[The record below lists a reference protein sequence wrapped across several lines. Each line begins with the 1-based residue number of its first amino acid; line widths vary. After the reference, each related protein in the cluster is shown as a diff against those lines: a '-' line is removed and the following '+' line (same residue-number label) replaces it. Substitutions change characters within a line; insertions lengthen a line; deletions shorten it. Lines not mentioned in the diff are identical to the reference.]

1 MKRILV
7 AVILCTLLLT
17 GCWDR
22 RELNDI
28 GIVVAMGLDKDNMTG
43 DIIVTFQMVRPGALK
58 KDGGGESTSPVEI
71 ITTQG
76 STVAEAVN
84 NISKQFDR
92 VAFFAHVKVLVISEQ
107 LAKEGLLPIL
117 DFFIRNSTMRNLVW
131 LIIAKDGNAKELL
144 TINHGIEN
152 VQATYLDNII
162 KNKGENSEV
171 STSDLLTYLKGIT
184 SESNPISGVMK
195 VVEHPTMPTKE
206 KKDVTTQGIE
216 LSGTAVFKKDKLVG
230 YLDNIETRGLN
241 WVTGKVKTT
250 IINIPSPNEKDKLIA
265 IAITKASSKITPEM
279 RDGKITFII
288 DVKVEGDIA
297 EQQDNGNY
305 FKYLDSFATLE
316 QIQKD
321 MIEKE
326 IKTTIDIVQTKLD
339 SDILGFG
346 STYSKKYPQEWKDIK
361 DDWDTIFPTVSYEV
375 KVDARLRNLG
385 LILRPIKSDDTK

>member
-28 GIVVAMGLDKDNMTG
+28 GIVVAMGLDRDDMTG
-43 DIIVTFQMVRPGALK
+43 KIIVTSQMVRPGALK
-58 KDGGGESTSPVEI
+58 KDGGGESSSPVEI

-76 STVAEAVN
+76 NTVAEAVK
-84 NISKQFDR
+84 NISNQFDR
-92 VAFFAHVKVLVISEQ
+92 IAFFAHVKVLVISEQ
-107 LAKEGLLPIL
+107 LAKEGLLPTL
-117 DFFIRNSTMRNLVW
+117 DYFIRNSTMRNLVW
-131 LIIAKDGNAKELL
+131 LVIAKDGNAKELL

-152 VQATYLDNII
+152 VQATYLDDII
-162 KNKGENSEV
+162 KNRGENSEV
-171 STSDLLTYLKGIT
+171 SISDLLTYLKAIT
-184 SESNPISGVMK
+184 SESNPIGGVMEM
-195 VVEHPTMPTKE
+195 VEHPTMPTKE
-206 KKDVTTQGIE
+206 KKDVTTQGIK

-230 YLDNIETRGLN
+230 YLDNRETRGLN
-241 WVTGKVKTT
+241 WVTGKVKNT
-250 IINIPSPNEKDKLIA
+250 IINIPSPNENGKLIA
-265 IAITKASSKITPEM
+265 IAITKASSKIIPEM
-279 RDGKITFII
+279 REGKISFII
-288 DVKVEGDIA
+288 DVNVEGNIA
-297 EQQDNGNY
+297 EQQDSGNY

-316 QIQKD
+316 EIQKD

-326 IKTTIDIVQTKLD
+326 IQTTIDKVQTKLG

-346 STYSKKYPQEWKDIK
+346 SIYSKKYPQEWKGIK

-385 LILRPIKSDDTK
+385 LILRPIQSDDTK

>member
-1 MKRILV
+1 
-7 AVILCTLLLT
+7 
-17 GCWDR
+17 
-22 RELNDI
+22 
-28 GIVVAMGLDKDNMTG
+28 MGLDKDNMTG
-43 DIIVTFQMVRPGALK
+43 DIIVTCQMVRPGALK
-58 KDGGGESTSPVEI
+58 KEGGGESTSPVEI

-76 STVAEAVN
+76 TTVAEAVN

-131 LIIAKDGNAKELL
+131 LIIAKDGNAKEIL

-171 STSDLLTYLKGIT
+171 STADLLTYLKGIT
-184 SESNPISGVMK
+184 SESNPISGVMEM
-195 VVEHPTMPTKE
+195 VEHPTMPTKE
-206 KKDVTTQGIE
+206 KKDVTTQGIK

-230 YLDNIETRGLN
+230 YLDNMETRGLN
-241 WVTGKVKTT
+241 WVTGKVKNT
-250 IINIPSPNEKDKLIA
+250 IINIPSPNEKGKLIA
-265 IAITKASSKITPEM
+265 IAITKASSKIIPEM
-279 RDGKITFII
+279 REGKISFII
-288 DVKVEGDIA
+288 DVNVEGNIA
-297 EQQDNGNY
+297 EQQDSGNY

-316 QIQKD
+316 EIQKD
-321 MIEKE
+321 MIEKD
-326 IKTTIDIVQTKLD
+326 IQTTIDKVQTKLG

-346 STYSKKYPQEWKDIK
+346 SIYSKKYPQEWKGIK

-385 LILRPIKSDDTK
+385 LILRPIQSDDVK

>member
-1 MKRILV
+1 LKRILV